1 MIPVLLMEA
10 HQLQASAY
18 YRLHE
23 AADYKRGGVITLPDK
38 RVITLVQRTVAMP
51 DGPLEITYAAT
62 TTTSGADRLS
72 GLSVQIKKGAD
83 DAVPSMLADIKRMT
97 GWPWDRLAKSL
108 GRTRQAVHGWTLGRE
123 ITQENLERVAKLR
136 ATITYI
142 DRGSAEEN
150 KALLSSTTPDGRIVA
165 DLMDV
170 GGFEEVRSICGR
182 GSGNREDISSWG
194 KKAERERVSEIA
206 RNGHW
211 VDQLSET
218 GGVEVPFEYIKPPGE
233 RRRITVQRRG

>member
-1 MIPVLLMEA
+1 MIPVVQMEVQ
-10 HQLQASAY
+10 QLQMSAN

-23 AADYKRGGVITLPDK
+23 AADYKRGCVITLPDK
-38 RVITLVQRTVAMP
+38 RVVTLIQRTVAMP
-51 DGPLEITYAAT
+51 DGPSELTYAAT

-123 ITQENLERVAKLR
+123 ITQENLERLAKLR

-150 KALLSSTTPDGRIVA
+150 RVLLSSTTPDGLIVA
-165 DLMDV
+165 DLIDDARFDDV
-170 GGFEEVRSICGR
+170 RAICGR
-182 GSGNREDISSWG
+182 GTGAREETSIWTR
-194 KKAERERVSEIA
+194 KVEQTRASEIA

-211 VDQLSET
+211 VDQLAET
-218 GGVEVPFEYIKPPGE
+218 EGVEVPFEYITPLREK
-233 RRRITVQRRG
+233 RRITVQRRG